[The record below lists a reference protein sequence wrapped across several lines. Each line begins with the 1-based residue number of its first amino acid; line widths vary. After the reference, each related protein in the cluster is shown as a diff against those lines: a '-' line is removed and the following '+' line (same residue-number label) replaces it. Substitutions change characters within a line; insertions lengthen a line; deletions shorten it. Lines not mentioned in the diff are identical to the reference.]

1 MDVETVIDLRENEIP
16 DDMILEI
23 DDSCNASTEAN
34 DGNEI
39 DTAATQLPKD
49 SNADRECEGALDEN
63 DSADCVLEHV
73 QPSGEPESGTQKS
86 QLFRIIVISMTI
98 RFDHW

>member
-1 MDVETVIDLRENEIP
+1 MDVETANDLRENEIP
-16 DDMILEI
+16 DDMVLEI

-34 DGNEI
+34 DDNEI
-39 DTAATQLPKD
+39 DNAATQLSKD

-63 DSADCVLEHV
+63 DSADCVLVHV
-73 QPSGEPESGTQKS
+73 QPRGGPESGTQKS
-86 QLFRIIVISMTI
+86 QLLRIIVISTTI

>member
-39 DTAATQLPKD
+39 DNAATQLPKD

-63 DSADCVLEHV
+63 DSADCVSEHV
-73 QPSGEPESGTQKS
+73 QPSGTQKL